1 METINA
7 LNELRNNAK
16 NLKVKTRSFA
26 QAVKACA
33 GIATEGELEALGL
46 QSFSI
51 PNVRSA
57 WSADLRTINE
67 EGKERLALYMS
78 VVVKQDVT
86 EDGKEKQVNVYER
99 VEGKKGVTFK
109 TLKERVLTCPEA
121 WTPDLIIEGLCQSRF
136 ATLAKE
142 EAEEVCNHAE
152 KVKAVGRYL
161 KIVKKDENGFLT
173 TTFQKF

>member
-1 METINA
+1 MKTINA
-7 LNELRNNAK
+7 LNELRNNVK
-16 NLKVKTRSFA
+16 GLKIKTHSFA

-33 GIATEGELEALGL
+33 GVATQGELDALGL
-46 QSFSI
+46 ESFSI
-51 PNVRSA
+51 ANVRKA

-78 VVVKQDVT
+78 AVVKQTVT
-86 EDGKEKQVNVYER
+86 EDGKEKDVNVYER

-121 WTPDLIIEGLCQSRF
+121 WTPDLVIEGLCQSRF

-142 EAEEVCNHAE
+142 DAEEVCKHAQE
-152 KVKAVGRYL
+152 TSERYQ
-161 KIVKKDENGFLT
+161 KIVKKDEQGFMT
-173 TTFQKF
+173 TTFVQL